1 MTVQI
6 LHKMFNTDT
15 EDKIELLVLANELKN
30 NGTIELS
37 QYASLKASIN
47 TLNKPVL
54 KPAIGRKS
62 YRYSE
67 YEIGLA
73 SEMLKSCKL

>member
-1 MTVQI
+1 MTVQM

-15 EDKIELLVLANELKN
+15 ENKVELLVLANELKN

-47 TLNKPVL
+47 SLNKPVA
-54 KPAIGRKS
+54 KPIAGWSDQYK
-62 YRYSE
+62 E
-67 YEIGLA
+67 YDWN
-73 SEMLKSCKL
+73 